1 MALFNF
7 QKPDKVIM
15 IESTEF
21 EGIFEFRPLE
31 PGYGLTIGNAL
42 RRVMLSSLEGFA
54 ITSLRINQ
62 VDHEFS
68 TLPGV
73 VEDVTEMIL
82 NFKQVRLKQQ
92 IDAMDDETVSVA
104 LSNQEKL
111 TAGDLQKF
119 ISGFQVLN
127 PDLVICNMD
136 KSVNLNFEFTI
147 DKGRG
152 YVPAEEN
159 KKATAPIGTIAID
172 SVYTPIK
179 NVKYSIENFRVE
191 QKTDYEKLVFE
202 IATDGSIHPKD
213 ALTEAA
219 KTLIHHF
226 MLFSDERITLEADEI
241 AQAEVYDE
249 ESLHMRQLLKTKL
262 IDMDLSV
269 RALNCL
275 KAAEVDTLGDLV
287 SFNKSDLMKFRNFG
301 KKSLT
306 ELEDLVVSKGLNFG
320 MDLSKY
326 KLDKD

>member
-68 TLPGV
+68 TLPGI

-104 LSNQEKL
+104 VSNQEKL

-226 MLFSDERITLEADEI
+226 MLFSDELITLEADEI

>member
-21 EGIFEFRPLE
+21 DGIFEFRPLE

-42 RRVMLSSLEGFA
+42 RRVMLSSLEGYA
-54 ITSLRINQ
+54 ITSIRINQ

-68 TLPGV
+68 TLPGI

-92 IDAMDDETVSVA
+92 IDAIDDETVSVA
-104 LSNQEKL
+104 VSNQEKL
-111 TAGDLQKF
+111 TAGDLQRF
-119 ISGFQVLN
+119 ISGFQILN
-127 PDLVICNMD
+127 PELVICNMD

-191 QKTDYEKLVFE
+191 QKTDYEKLIFE

-241 AQAEVYDE
+241 AQSEVYDE

>member
-1 MALFNF
+1 MAILNF

-15 IESTEF
+15 IDSSEF
-21 EGIFEFRPLE
+21 EGKFEFRPLE
-31 PGYGLTIGNAL
+31 PGYGLTVGNAL
-42 RRVMLSSLEGFA
+42 RRVLLSSLEGFA
-54 ITSLRINQ
+54 ITSIKLEN

-68 TLPGV
+68 TISGV
-73 VEDVTEMIL
+73 VEDVTEIIL
-82 NFKQVRLKQQ
+82 NLKQVRFKRQIEDTEEEKVSISIGGQEQLKAA
-92 IDAMDDETVSVA
+92 DF
-104 LSNQEKL
+104 
-111 TAGDLQKF
+111 QKF

-127 PDLVICNMD
+127 PDLVICNLE
-136 KSVNLNFEFTI
+136 KNVQLNIEITI
-147 DKGRG
+147 EKGRG

-159 KKATAPIGTIAID
+159 KKNNTELGVIAID
-172 SVYTPIK
+172 SIFTPIK

-202 IATDGSIHPKD
+202 IISDGSIHPKD

-226 MLFSDERITLEADEI
+226 LLFSDERITLEADEI
-241 AQAEVYDE
+241 AQTETYDE

-262 IDMDLSV
+262 VDMDLSV

-287 SFNKSDLMKFRNFG
+287 SYNKNDLMKFRNFG

-306 ELEDLVVSKGLNFG
+306 ELEELVVLKGLSFG
-320 MDLSKY
+320 MDLAKY